1 MQKNHLQSIIILYI
15 ILKRIAL
22 HFQIRMGEVGAEAKA
37 KAVVEEEGED
47 GVIAGVHMETIKV
60 FNYNPLFFVTQAINL
75 FYI

>member
-1 MQKNHLQSIIILYI
+1 
-15 ILKRIAL
+15 
-22 HFQIRMGEVGAEAKA
+22 MGEVGAEAKA